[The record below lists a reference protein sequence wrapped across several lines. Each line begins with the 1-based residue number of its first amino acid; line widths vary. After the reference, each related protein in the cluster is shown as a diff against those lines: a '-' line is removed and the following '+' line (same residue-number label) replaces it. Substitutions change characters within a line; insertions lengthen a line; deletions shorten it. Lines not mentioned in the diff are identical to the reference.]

1 MLKRLIGLFVFAMLL
16 LGCCISTYA
25 NDTAN
30 VPAVNIINDGTNQ
43 EELSLDDALFRN
55 KDTEDTEQFL
65 VTITR
70 PEGDESTFRKSY
82 IVCGNS
88 TAEGITVKLYMYSEE
103 SGTFEPFKNTEGE
116 SSWNI
121 GISGFFIK
129 EIELPNVGAN
139 RIRIA
144 AYKNGGELVLG
155 ENAQVNTFT
164 VTLLDSEVK
173 NSLKRGFFNINQML
187 MKIFGT

>member
-1 MLKRLIGLFVFAMLL
+1 MLKRLIGIVVFAMLVM
-16 LGCCISTYA
+16 GCCLSTYA
-25 NDTAN
+25 NDGVGVSATN
-30 VPAVNIINDGTNQ
+30 EINDGINQ
-43 EELSLDDALFRN
+43 EEINDTLFKN
-55 KDTEDTEQFL
+55 QETEDTEQFL

-88 TAEGITVKLYMYSEE
+88 TAESITVKLFMYNEE
-103 SGTFEPFKNTEGE
+103 SETFEPFENTEGE
-116 SSWNI
+116 CSWNI
-121 GISGFFIK
+121 GLSGFFIK
-129 EIELPNVGAN
+129 EIQLPNVGAN

-144 AYKNGGELVLG
+144 AFKNSGEELVLG

-173 NSLKRGFFNINQML
+173 NSMKRGFFNINQML

>member
-173 NSLKRGFFNINQML
+173 NS
-187 MKIFGT
+187 